1 MFSTISLSVYS
12 VLARSDALHHRE
24 LYQRIVGW
32 RTAARRAAA
41 RHRFQ
46 SAWLRSFAAIG
57 AAVMI
62 AACASTPPSL
72 VRGSLGAMP
81 ADIDV
86 AVAARVA
93 VLRAP
98 LAAVVEEAQVPV
110 PGWLIERL
118 AVVVAGVYVGAE
130 PGYLIWMRGVEL
142 DRGLTARLLL
152 SPDWF
157 YVADPFP
164 HYRSADA
171 AAWLPGGDVLVMTN
185 LPLQRVQRAFDAEAF
200 SLPAGVTIE
209 EGDVDILL
217 VVPDLTDAI
226 DRMVPDS
233 GLDLVT
239 EVFPTEDVWLAG
251 TASADGLVI
260 AGAMRT
266 VDRNLARLLAAFATG
281 QLTLADVRLRADGTW
296 VRLSGLMRHDELL
309 DVARAMV
316 NLEELGPAGGSE
328 GRP

>member
-1 MFSTISLSVYS
+1 M
-12 VLARSDALHHRE
+12 
-24 LYQRIVGW
+24 
-32 RTAARRAAA
+32 
-41 RHRFQ
+41 
-46 SAWLRSFAAIG
+46 IG
-57 AAVMI
+57 AAVMT

-72 VRGSLGAMP
+72 ARASLGAMP
-81 ADIDV
+81 ADVDV

-93 VLRAP
+93 ALRAP
-98 LAAVVEEAQVPV
+98 IAAVVEQAQVPV
-110 PGWLIERL
+110 PGWLLERL

-130 PGYLIWMRGVEL
+130 PGYLIWMRGVAL
-142 DRGLTARLLL
+142 DRGMTARLLL

-157 YVADPFP
+157 YVGAPFP

-171 AAWLPGGDVLVMTN
+171 AAWLAGGDVLVMTN
-185 LPLQRVQRAFDAEAF
+185 LPLDRVQRAFDAEAF
-200 SLPAGVTIE
+200 SLPADVAIE
-209 EGDVDILL
+209 ERDADVLL

-239 EVFPTEDVWLAG
+239 EVFPTQDVWLSG

-266 VDRNLARLLAAFATG
+266 VDRNLARLLAAFASG

-296 VRLSGLMRHDELL
+296 VRLAGLMRHDELM
-309 DVARAMV
+309 DVARAML

-328 GRP
+328 GGP